1 MYLYSYSNSPDP
13 DHLRTNEGAT
23 HRRGRGEEASSCS
36 ARRTRIASNIS
47 LYCIVLM
54 IYVSPFIGIGIGDL
68 LVGLFVLYHIVL
80 FVLMSDG

>member
-1 MYLYSYSNSPDP
+1 
-13 DHLRTNEGAT
+13 
-23 HRRGRGEEASSCS
+23 
-36 ARRTRIASNIS
+36 
-47 LYCIVLM
+47 M